1 MLFIVSELILVML
14 IDSHTH
20 LEMEDFDGDRDAVV
34 ERARQAGVEFMIT
47 VGTSITYCRKA
58 LDLASRYG
66 EVYVAVGIHPH
77 DVKDIDDGTYDEL
90 RKLVAMEKVVA
101 YGEIGLDFFR
111 DLSPRQVQ
119 MERFGEQLELA
130 EEVDL
135 PVIIHDR
142 EAHREILDMLGSRR
156 ERLRGVIHCF
166 SGDLTMARQCLDLG
180 FSISVPG
187 TVTFDKATELQ
198 RVVQYVPLEF
208 LLVETDAPYLA
219 PQPYRGKRN
228 EPAYVVKTAAKIAEL
243 KGLSWEEVACQTTK
257 NAKTLFGLN
266 GRDRPGGSSL
276 RPVGLP
282 SII

>member
-1 MLFIVSELILVML
+1 ML

-47 VGTSITYCRKA
+47 VGTSIAYCRKA
-58 LDLASRYG
+58 LDLASCYK

-77 DVKDIDDGTYDEL
+77 DVKEIDDGTYDEL

-166 SGDLTMARQCLDLG
+166 SGDLTMAKLCLDLG

-198 RVVQYVPLEF
+198 RVVRYVPLEF

-243 KGLSWEEVACQTTK
+243 KGLSCEEVACQTAK

-266 GRDRPGGSSL
+266 GRDRPGGSFL
-276 RPVGLP
+276 RPAGLP